1 MGREPDEP
9 GFLDYVAFTGWDYR
23 RPPPADVRDSRYLCA
38 GDPWLTFC
46 CILERAKLGDFEHRR
61 RLPTL
66 WQTDDV
72 ELRFAAQYLLAS
84 IGRQEDLRA
93 FEPDIVAEDA
103 CWRMETADHAAVSG
117 SLTLVEAFIGGHRV
131 AFGETTR
138 LAMEEGLA
146 NLLTPDPESRL
157 IVDCLLSTDRAAG
170 EERLR
175 TLARKQRDEY
185 GPDVSLYRAVPLTVA
200 SIVADIEGVLAE
212 DEPIESFAHLQSLVA
227 RLQTM
232 VGFSR
237 ASMFDEAAEVWDEPA
252 IRRALAATA
261 ELGFTPGVRYF
272 FGHPAPL

>member
-1 MGREPDEP
+1 MGRELDEP

-23 RPPPADVRDSRYLCA
+23 RPPPADVRDSRYLEG

-46 CILERAKLGDFEHRR
+46 CILERAKLGDFEERR
-61 RLPTL
+61 RLPAL

-84 IGRQEDLRA
+84 IGRQEDMRA
-93 FEPDIVAEDA
+93 FEADILAEDTG
-103 CWRMETADHAAVSG
+103 WRMETADHASVSG
-117 SLTLVEAFIGGHRV
+117 SLTFVEAFMRGYRL

-138 LAMEEGLA
+138 HAMEEGLA
-146 NLLTPDPESRL
+146 NLLTPDPDSRL
-157 IVDCLLSTDRAAG
+157 VVDCLLCTDRAAG

-175 TLARKQRDEY
+175 TLARKQRDAY
-185 GPDVSLYRAVPLTVA
+185 GRDVSLYRAVPVTVDA
-200 SIVADIEGVLAE
+200 LIGDIERVLAE
-212 DEPIESFAHLQSLVA
+212 DEPIESFAHLQSLVT

-237 ASMFDEAAEVWDEPA
+237 ASMFDEEAEVWDESA
-252 IRRALAATA
+252 IRRALAASA
-261 ELGFTPGVRYF
+261 ELGFVPGVRYF